1 MNIVILSGNLGD
13 DPESRYSQEGMHIAT
28 FSMAFTSSKSKTN
41 WIKVTGFD
49 KIADIT
55 VNHLHKGA
63 KVAVTGYIDQ
73 EKWQTEKNET
83 RTAIKLIARGID
95 FIKTDGRGF
104 ENTKDNGRGLDNGN
118 TDDVPF

>member
-13 DPESRYSQEGMHIAT
+13 APESRYSSEGMHIAT

-41 WIKVTGFD
+41 WIKVTSFD

-73 EKWQTEKNET
+73 DKWTTDNNET
-83 RTAIKLIARGID
+83 RTAIKLIARSID

-104 ENTKDNGRGLDNGN
+104 DNSN

>member
-13 DPESRYSQEGMHIAT
+13 DPESRYSSEGMHIAQ
-28 FSMAFTSSKSKTN
+28 FSMAFSSNKKKTG
-41 WIKVTGFD
+41 WIKVACFD
-49 KIADIT
+49 KIADIA

-63 KVAVTGYIDQ
+63 KVAVTGYLDQ
-73 EKWQTEKNET
+73 DKWTDNNET

-104 ENTKDNGRGLDNGN
+104 DNGN
-118 TDDVPF
+118 NNGKGFDNGNADDIPF